1 MKQTVTAFAPATV
14 ANVGCGFDVFG
25 FAITEPGDIVQVTRR
40 TGPGVVI
47 TTISGD
53 DGRLPK
59 NADDN
64 TAGFAVLRFL
74 EKIKSRAGI
83 DIELTKQLPLGSG
96 MGSSAAS
103 AVAALKAINYLYDN
117 PLSQEDLLEIAIA
130 AEASACG
137 SPHADNVAPAL
148 YGGFVLIRANDPPDI
163 IRLPVPENLHCTL
176 IHPDIEIKT
185 RDARNILPA
194 AVPLTTAVK
203 QWANTAGLVA
213 GLYQKNFDLLRR
225 SSVDYIAEP
234 RRSTLIPCFNEVK
247 QAAMDSGAVACS
259 ISGSGPALFALSD
272 SLKAARRIA
281 LETGN
286 IYTQHSIRNQVFVSK
301 INSTGARII
310 HEE

>member
-14 ANVGCGFDVFG
+14 ANVGCGFDIFG
-25 FAITEPGDIVQVTRR
+25 FAIAEPGDIVQVTHRNS
-40 TGPGVVI
+40 PGVVI
-47 TTISGD
+47 TAVSGD
-53 DGRLPK
+53 EGRLPK

-74 EKIKSRAGI
+74 KKIKSHAGI
-83 DIELTKQLPLGSG
+83 DIQLTKQLPLGSG

-103 AVAALKAINYLYDN
+103 AVAALKAVNSLYDN
-117 PLSQEDLLEIAIA
+117 PLSQEELLEIAIA

-234 RRSTLIPCFNEVK
+234 LRSTLIPCFYKVK
-247 QAAMDSGAVACS
+247 QAAMDHGATACS

-286 IYTQHSIRNQVFVSK
+286 IYAQHSISNQVYVSK
-301 INSTGARII
+301 INRTGARIL

>member
-1 MKQTVTAFAPATV
+1 MKQTVSAFAPATV

-25 FAITEPGDIVQVTRR
+25 FAIAEPGDTVRVSRR
-40 TGPGVVI
+40 AGPGVVI

-59 NADDN
+59 NADEN
-64 TAGFAVLRFL
+64 TAGFAVLRYL
-74 EKIKSRAGI
+74 EKIKSREGI

-103 AVAALKAINYLYDN
+103 AVAALKAVNCLYDN
-117 PLSQEDLLEIAIA
+117 PLSKEELLEIAIA

-137 SPHADNVAPAL
+137 SSHADNVAPAL
-148 YGGFVLIRANDPPDI
+148 YGGFVLIRTNDPPDI
-163 IRLPVPENLHCTL
+163 IRLPVPEKLHCTL

-194 AVPLTTAVK
+194 TIPLTTAVK

-234 RRSTLIPCFNEVK
+234 LRSTLIPCFNEVK
-247 QAAMDSGAVACS
+247 QTAMDHGAIACS
-259 ISGSGPALFALSD
+259 ISGSGPALFALSA
-272 SLKAARRIA
+272 SRKTAQKVA
-281 LETGN
+281 LAMGKVFTR
-286 IYTQHSIRNQVFVSK
+286 HSIAKQVYISG
-301 INSTGARII
+301 INSAGARII